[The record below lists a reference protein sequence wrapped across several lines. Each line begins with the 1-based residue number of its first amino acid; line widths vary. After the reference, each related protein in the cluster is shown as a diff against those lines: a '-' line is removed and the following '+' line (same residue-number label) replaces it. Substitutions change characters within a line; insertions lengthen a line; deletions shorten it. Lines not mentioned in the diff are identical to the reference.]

1 MLASAKV
8 RSNTTFSK
16 AQITLEA
23 LLIFLISLSL
33 VVIALSSIILI
44 DKNQQK
50 IAYGGILNMQ
60 ADQIEDFANQA
71 CILGEGNFYTL
82 NAARINFYME
92 QSEPNSIIF
101 KSANSKTL
109 RTFLCKVEVLYQ
121 GPYNNKIF
129 IWYDNG
135 KVFISNKKP

>member
-1 MLASAKV
+1 MLASAKASCF
-8 RSNTTFSK
+8 RRFAK

-50 IAYGGILNMQ
+50 VAYSGILNMQ
-60 ADQIEDFANQA
+60 ADQIEEFANQA

-82 NAARINFYME
+82 NSARINFYIE
-92 QSEPNSIIF
+92 QSAQNSLVF
-101 KSANSKTL
+101 KTSNSKTS
-109 RTFLCKVEVLYQ
+109 RTFICQVEVLDQ

-129 IWYDNG
+129 IWYENG
-135 KVFISNKKP
+135 KVFISNKK